1 MCVCVCVCVCVRSRV
16 RVYKLLPYE
25 RMCVCVCMRMRLRL
39 CAHTHMCVGMV
50 CVCVPETSCK
60 RVKSLPAPQDD
71 ELTHRSEELVALHR
85 YNDGWC
91 KVQNERGQTGN
102 VPANYIGAPP
112 VSHPRQK

>member
-1 MCVCVCVCVCVRSRV
+1 M
-16 RVYKLLPYE
+16 
-25 RMCVCVCMRMRLRL
+25 CVCMRMRVCL
-39 CAHTHMCVGMV
+39 CVHTHMCVCMV

-71 ELTHRSEELVALHR
+71 ELTLEPSEELVV
-85 YNDGWC
+85 YNNGWC

-102 VPANYIGAPP
+102 VPANHIGARP